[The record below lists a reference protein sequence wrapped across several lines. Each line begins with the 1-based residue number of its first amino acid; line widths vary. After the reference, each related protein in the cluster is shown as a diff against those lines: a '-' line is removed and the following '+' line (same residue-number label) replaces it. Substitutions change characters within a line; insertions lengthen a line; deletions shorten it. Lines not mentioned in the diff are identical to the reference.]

1 MTLTAVAA
9 CMRNEG
15 PFLIEWAAF
24 HRAIGF
30 DHVIICT
37 NDCTDG
43 SDTLLD
49 RLDASGHVTHL
60 RNQTDRRRAP
70 QDTGM
75 AVVLAHLAQTPITW
89 LAHIDSDEFLNIG
102 LGQGRVADILER
114 AGGTDV
120 IALPWLACGDSG
132 HKARTLPIL
141 PNFTRS
147 IGTPDINETKFKSM
161 FRLGLFGHA
170 GDHMPKFPRTDTPL
184 VLAADGAMLDN
195 DGLFAEKRAK
205 YTPLHKAIRAEDD
218 FRMKND
224 CGGGQGK
231 TSTKYH
237 FGSASDRQSERH

>member
-1 MTLTAVAA
+1 
-9 CMRNEG
+9 
-15 PFLIEWAAF
+15 
-24 HRAIGF
+24 
-30 DHVIICT
+30 
-37 NDCTDG
+37 
-43 SDTLLD
+43 
-49 RLDASGHVTHL
+49 
-60 RNQTDRRRAP
+60 
-70 QDTGM
+70 M

-114 AGGTDV
+114 AGGADV
-120 IALPWLACGDSG
+120 IALPWLAFGDSG

-147 IGTPDINETKFKSM
+147 IGTPDIDETKFKSM
-161 FRLGLFGHA
+161 FRLGLFDHA
-170 GDHMPKFPRTDTPL
+170 NDHMPKFARTDTPL

-205 YTPLHKAIRAEDD
+205 YTPLHKAIRAEAAVLNHYAIRAEDD
-218 FRMKND
+218 FLMKND

-237 FGSASDRQSERH
+237 LGSASDRQSERH